1 MKRLTIIIDGKVVRT
16 FHFLVHRLNWKALM
30 DFIKECNREKA

>member
-1 MKRLTIIIDGKVVRT
+1 MKRLIITIDGKDVRT
-16 FHFLVHRLNWKALM
+16 FHFLVNRLIWKALM

>member
-1 MKRLTIIIDGKVVRT
+1 MKRLTITIEGKNKRT
-16 FHFLVHRLNWKALM
+16 FHFLIRTLSWKGLM